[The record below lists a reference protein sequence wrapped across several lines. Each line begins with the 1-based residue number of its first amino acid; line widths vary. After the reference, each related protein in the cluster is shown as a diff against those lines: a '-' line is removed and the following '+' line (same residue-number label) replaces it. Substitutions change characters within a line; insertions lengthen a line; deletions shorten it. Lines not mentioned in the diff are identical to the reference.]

1 MPRPLTEILLPIA
14 KRRCAGIALASAT
27 LVLFLAPSLVAQG
40 QESEEESVAEQAA
53 VDFGR
58 DVRPLLAKKC
68 LACHGPGVQEGGLNF
83 SSRETSLADLDSGEH
98 AIVPGEPDGSALLA
112 RVTEEDE
119 SLRMPPEGTALTE
132 KEVDVL
138 RRWIEQGAKWE
149 AHWAFQPRTSPA
161 VPQVRNI
168 EAVASPIDAFL
179 LAKLERAGLTLHE
192 PADRRTLIRRVYYDV
207 IGLPPSKAEVDAFVA
222 DERPD
227 AYERLVDGLL
237 ADPRYGERWGRHWL
251 DLVRYAET
259 NSFERDGKKPHV
271 WRYRD
276 YVIDSL
282 NADKPYDQFVREQLA
297 GDEIAPDSDEAQIA
311 TGYYMLGLWD
321 DEPAD
326 REQARFDGLDD
337 LVAVTGQA
345 FLGLTVNCARCH
357 DHKIDPIP
365 QRDYYQLVAFFQ
377 DVPRVGDHRAIVDLS
392 PPELQEEY
400 RQLDRQ
406 KREVREAMKQIEQS
420 GIVRMSAEDQRA
432 TEGHDREK
440 VLKEKLRDHLDEQAW
455 KEYRRLRDELERLE
469 KTELP
474 PRNEALGLGAPLH
487 EPPPTFVMMRGNP
500 HSPGDEEV
508 APGFPTLFSAPPP
521 KIERPANDRS
531 AGRRKALAEWIA
543 ADDNPLTARVLANR
557 LWQFHFG
564 RGIVRS
570 SNNFGLLGDAPTH
583 PELLDWL
590 AERIVASDWRLKDVH
605 REILLSNAYRMSSA
619 GRKEALAKDPR
630 NDLFW
635 RFDMR
640 RLSGEEI
647 RDSILLVSG
656 TLNERLHGPSV
667 YPRLS
672 KEVLEGQS
680 QFGNGWNL
688 DESPANQSRRSIY
701 AHVKRSLPVP
711 LLAVFDFPETDA
723 TCEARFMTTQPQQAL
738 ELLNGDF
745 AQEQAT
751 VLAESIR
758 RETGDA
764 DRHEPIRVLL
774 ERVLSREVDAKE
786 IERTAALMDRLK
798 AEHSLSEET
807 AFELAC
813 LYAIN
818 LNEFVFLD

>member
-1 MPRPLTEILLPIA
+1 MPRPLTEILLPITT
-14 KRRCAGIALASAT
+14 RRKFVASIVCAT
-27 LVLFLAPSLVAQG
+27 LVLFLTPSLVAQG
-40 QESEEESVAEQAA
+40 QESEESVAEQAA

-68 LACHGPGVQEGGLNF
+68 LACHGPADQEGGLDF

-98 AIVPGEPDGSALLA
+98 AIVPGKPEESALLA

-138 RRWIEQGAKWE
+138 RRWIEQGAEWE
-149 AHWAFQPRTSPA
+149 AHWAFQPRANPP
-161 VPQVRNI
+161 VPLVQNAD
-168 EAVASPIDAFL
+168 AVASPIDAFL
-179 LAKLERAGLTLHE
+179 LAKLEPAGLIMNG
-192 PADRRTLIRRVYYDV
+192 PADRRTLIRRIYYDL
-207 IGLPPSKAEVDAFVA
+207 IGLPPSKAEVDAFLS

-282 NADKPYDQFVREQLA
+282 NADKPYDQFAREQLA
-297 GDEIAPDSDEAQIA
+297 GDEIAPDSHEALIA

-326 REQARFDGLDD
+326 KEQARFDGLDD

-392 PPELQEEY
+392 PPDVQEQY

-406 KREVREAMKQIEQS
+406 KREVRE
-420 GIVRMSAEDQRA
+420 EDQRA

-455 KEYRRLRDELERLE
+455 KEYRGLRDELERLE

-474 PRNEALGLGAPLH
+474 PRNEALGLGTPLH

-500 HSPGDEEV
+500 HSPGEEEV

-656 TLNERLHGPSV
+656 TLNDRLHGPSV
-667 YPRLS
+667 YLKLS

-680 QFGNGWNL
+680 QFGNGWDLN
-688 DESPANQSRRSIY
+688 ESQANQSRRSIY

-738 ELLNGDF
+738 ELLNGEF
-745 AQEQAT
+745 AQEQAAL
-751 VLAESIR
+751 LAATIR

-764 DRHEPIRVLL
+764 DRDEQIRVLL
-774 ERVLSREVDAKE
+774 ERVLIREVDAKE

-798 AEHSLSEET
+798 GEHSLSEET

>member
-1 MPRPLTEILLPIA
+1 MPRLLPEILLRLDG
-14 KRRCAGIALASAT
+14 RRPLLTFALGA
-27 LVLFLAPSLVAQG
+27 VLAILFGNVVAAQG
-40 QESEEESVAEQAA
+40 QEAEEERSAEQAA

-58 DVRPLLAKKC
+58 DIRPLLAKKC
-68 LACHGPGVQEGGLNF
+68 LACHGPADQEGGLDF

-98 AIVPGEPDGSALLA
+98 AIVPGMPGESALLG

-119 SLRMPPEGTALTE
+119 FLRMPPEGPALTE
-132 KEVDVL
+132 EEVDLL
-138 RRWIEQGAKWE
+138 RRWIEQGAEWE
-149 AHWAFQPRTSPA
+149 AHWAFQPRTNPP
-161 VPQVRNI
+161 VPQVQNLD
-168 EAVASPIDAFL
+168 AVASPIDAFL
-179 LAKLERAGLTLHE
+179 LAKLEPAGLSMNE
-192 PADRRTLIRRVYYDV
+192 PADRRTLIRRVTYDL
-207 IGLPPSKAEVDAFVA
+207 IGLPPSKAEVEAFVA

-227 AYERLVDGLL
+227 AYARLVDRLL

-271 WRYRD
+271 WKYRD

-282 NADKPYDQFVREQLA
+282 NSDKPYDAFVREQLA
-297 GDEIAPDSDEAQIA
+297 GDEIAPESHEAQIA

-392 PPELQEEY
+392 PPDVQEQY
-400 RQLDRQ
+400 RQLDRE
-406 KREVREAMKQIEQS
+406 KREVEKAMREIEQS
-420 GIVRMSAEDQRA
+420 GIVRMSGEDQRA
-432 TEGHDREK
+432 TEGRDRER
-440 VLKEKLRDHLDEQAW
+440 VLKEKLRDYLDEQAW
-455 KEYRRLRDELERLE
+455 KEYSELRDRKERLE

-474 PRNEALGLGAPLH
+474 PRNEALGIGNPLH
-487 EPPPTFVMMRGNP
+487 DPPPTFVMMRGNP
-500 HSPGDEEV
+500 HSPGEEEV
-508 APGFPTLFSAPPP
+508 SPGFPTLFSAPAP
-521 KIERPANDRS
+521 KIERPATDRS
-531 AGRRKALAEWIA
+531 SGRRRALAEWIA

-590 AERIVASDWRLKDVH
+590 AERIVATDWRLKDVH

-619 GRKEALAKDPR
+619 SQEEALAKDPR

-656 TLNERLHGPSV
+656 SLNDRLHGPSV
-667 YPRLS
+667 YPKLS

-688 DESPANQSRRSIY
+688 KESQANQNRRSVY

-745 AQEQAT
+745 AQEQAAL
-751 VLAESIR
+751 LAEKIR
-758 RETGDA
+758 QETGDA
-764 DRHEPIRVLL
+764 DRDGQIRVLL
-774 ERVLSREVDAKE
+774 ERVLSREVGAE
-786 IERTAALMDRLK
+786 EVERVSALMDRLK
-798 AEHSLSEET
+798 AEHSLPEET

-813 LYAIN
+813 LYALN